1 MNYISFIVYG
11 LFLISFAIGI
21 KIAPRKSFNEDSLS
35 LNAMTSLKGILAL
48 FVIMHHLSQ
57 QTLFQKTETISF
69 FKDIGFLF
77 VGIFFF
83 TSGYGLYKSFSTK
96 ENYLKGFPK
105 KRILPIVITYYLM
118 IAIYAIYYLIS
129 GNDFSGADWIR
140 KLSGFT
146 LINSQSWFVYVIVIM
161 YFAFYFVYKNEKLRK
176 HGILI
181 LLIVALLQGALFVVN
196 GHFPWWIGEERWWMT
211 PGAFG
216 NVSWWQLPCVLIF
229 EGEWWVNSTVAFSFG
244 VFVAQKENSII
255 EWSKKNYWVKFAITV
270 VILALVTFAGL
281 WSLSNIGYWAEFGGS
296 IGIWQR
302 GVCYLIQCVQC
313 IATCFFLMMLMRK
326 IYVQNKFYNFLGKR
340 TLEIYLL
347 QEMVLFAFAFLI
359 QVDRKTPIFKPYNTN
374 VILDIG
380 VVVVTVVISS
390 IIFNL
395 ICKVVS
401 KKH

>member
-21 KIAPRKSFNEDSLS
+21 KIASRKSFNEDSLS
-35 LNAMTSLKGILAL
+35 LNVMTSLKGILAL

-57 QTLFQKTETISF
+57 QTLFKKTETISF

-146 LINSQSWFVYVIVIM
+146 LINSQAWFVYVIVIM

-196 GHFPWWIGEERWWMT
+196 GHFPWWIGEEKWWT
-211 PGAFG
+211 VPGAFG

-229 EGEWWVNSTVAFSFG
+229 EGEWWVNSTVAFVFG

-270 VILALVTFAGL
+270 VILALVTFAGF

-302 GVCYLIQCVQC
+302 CVCYLIQCVQC

-359 QVDRKTPIFKPYNTN
+359 QVDGKTPIFKPYNTN

-390 IIFNL
+390 IVFNL